1 MSSLRI
7 NHQSRAVDASTT
19 SGDTARSGHADDG
32 ASFAVALGAA
42 GLAPEGAAMRL
53 GGKTGDDS
61 ATPRWRR
68 PRRKGRNPA
77 LVRPHRQRLLS
88 PISRDASRRIQAPS
102 RTAV

>member
-42 GLAPEGAAMRL
+42 GIVPKDAAALL
-53 GGKTGDDS
+53 GGKTGDGADGS
-61 ATPRWRR
+61 PPSHKRTEERSKTGDPPATLA
-68 PRRKGRNPA
+68 G
-77 LVRPHRQRLLS
+77 QLLLAA
-88 PISRDASRRIQAPS
+88 PDASSAPGQS
-102 RTAV
+102 H